1 MLFIIC
7 RYVTDLCFNF
17 GQLRFDFISGVISC
31 CGGILKALG
40 WVWHLIVSTPDLCT
54 LTYFAVKFLFTT
66 MKIQCSNLVYHRYN
80 YVFAVMMW

>member
-31 CGGILKALG
+31 CRGILKALLAAK
-40 WVWHLIVSTPDLCT
+40 V
-54 LTYFAVKFLFTT
+54 LFTT
-66 MKIQCSNLVYHRYN
+66 MKIQCSNLAYHRYN
-80 YVFAVMMW
+80 YVFAVMLW